1 MTNETKKVCW
11 LVKAYYK
18 MFLIPE
24 SMIAFISGIFIS
36 VSTGILTV
44 AIPDSLLTLGANYII
59 SAVLMFIAS
68 IAMMIWSVCI
78 KSVQDAFSNDSI
90 LGARGDNDWY
100 GFLHDQNQNN
110 IIAKVN
116 ACFFTTLV
124 TVAASVVLW
133 IFS

>member
-1 MTNETKKVCW
+1 MTNKTKKVSW
-11 LVKAYYK
+11 IVKAYYK

-59 SAVLMFIAS
+59 SAILMFIAS
-68 IAMMIWSVCI
+68 IAMMIWSICI
-78 KSVQDAFSNDSI
+78 KSVQDAFANDSI

-100 GFLHDQNQNN
+100 GFLQDQNQNN
-110 IIAKVN
+110 VITKVN
-116 ACFFTTLV
+116 ACFLTTLF

-133 IFS
+133 IYS